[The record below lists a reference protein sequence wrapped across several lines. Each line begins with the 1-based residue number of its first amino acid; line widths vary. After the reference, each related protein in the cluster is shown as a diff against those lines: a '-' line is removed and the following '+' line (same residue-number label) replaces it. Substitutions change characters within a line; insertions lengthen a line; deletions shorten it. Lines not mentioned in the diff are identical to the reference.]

1 MSDNFESETS
11 RFRAERTRSQSYF
24 YPNSVVLVNKLDIR
38 DQSLLD
44 KAEDR
49 AVRMNSADRPE
60 FKAFTLKE
68 MQSIHK
74 HLLSEVYSWAG
85 NIRDYTTG
93 RGDDVFARP
102 ELIKTYFDKHIHGD
116 LKKENF
122 LKGLPIEQFAKRAAH
137 YASEINATHPFIDG
151 NGRLTRVF
159 IEDLAKSAGYYLDR
173 TNLEN
178 KKQDW
183 YEAMAHSFKTAS
195 TDKLHPLIQKAL
207 SPLELKKNLTN
218 TPISERPKAEYK
230 PPVASKGL
238 KR

>member
-1 MSDNFESETS
+1 MSDTFESETS

-24 YPNSVVLVNKLDIR
+24 YPHSTVLVNKLDIR
-38 DQSLLD
+38 EQLLLD

-68 MQSIHK
+68 MQNIHK
-74 HLLSEVYSWAG
+74 HLLSEVYPWAG
-85 NIRDYTTG
+85 KIRDYTTG

-102 ELIKTYFDKHIHGD
+102 ELIKPYFDKYVHGD
-116 LKKENF
+116 LKKEKF
-122 LKGLPIEQFAKRAAH
+122 LKGLPIEQFAERAAH
-137 YASEINATHPFIDG
+137 YASELNATHPFVDG

-159 IEDLAKSAGYYLDR
+159 IEDLAKNAGYHLDR

-183 YEAMAHSFKTAS
+183 YEAMAHSFKTKN
-195 TDKLHPLIQKAL
+195 TEKLAPLIQKAL
-207 SPLELKKNLTN
+207 SPLELKKNLIN
-218 TPISERPKAEYK
+218 TPISDRLKAQYK